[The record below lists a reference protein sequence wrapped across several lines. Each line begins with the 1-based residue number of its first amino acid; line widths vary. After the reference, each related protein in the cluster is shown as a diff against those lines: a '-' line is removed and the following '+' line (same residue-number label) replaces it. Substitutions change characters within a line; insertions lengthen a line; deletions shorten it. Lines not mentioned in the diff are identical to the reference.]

1 MKIGFIGFGE
11 AAFNIALGLGSEGVT
26 GIVAYDV
33 MMKDATMGKLVR
45 SRANE
50 AKVEL
55 LQDARVLAKGAEIIF
70 VAVPSSFAL
79 DVCSEIKNE
88 INSDKLYVDVSA
100 STPTV
105 KQQIWEAV
113 RGTGVQ
119 FVDAA
124 MLGSLPKDKHKVPI
138 TASGNGAKQ
147 FYDIMTPFGM
157 KITLAGDKAGAASAI
172 KLVRSVFM
180 KGVAALMIEMLQAA
194 EAYGVAGEVIAS
206 VGESMDGSS
215 FTDNLDRLVTGSA
228 IHCQRRAAELKGSIT
243 MLEDKGIGAE
253 MTVATKQKLEMLE
266 PYKFAERYVT
276 HKPAGWTEIID
287 ILKSK

>member
-11 AAFNIALGLGSEGVT
+11 AAFNIALGLGSEGIT
-26 GIVAYDV
+26 DIVAYDV
-33 MMKDATMGKLVR
+33 MMNDAAMGKLVR

-55 LQDARVLAKGAEIIF
+55 LQDAKTLAKKVEVIF

-79 DVCSEIKNE
+79 DVCSEIENE

-105 KQQIWEAV
+105 KQEIWEAV
-113 RGTGVQ
+113 KGTGVQ

-138 TASGNGAKQ
+138 TASGNGAKK
-147 FYDIMTPFGM
+147 FNDIMTPFGM

-194 EAYGVAGEVIAS
+194 DAYGVVDEVIAS
-206 VGESMDGSS
+206 VGESMEGSS
-215 FTDNLDRLVTGSA
+215 FAANLDRLVTGSA

-243 MLEDKGIGAE
+243 MLGDKGIGAE
-253 MTVATKQKLEMLE
+253 LTVATKQKLEMLV

-276 HKPAGWTEIID
+276 HKPAGWPEIID

>member
-11 AAFNIALGLGSEGVT
+11 AAFNIALGLGSEGIT
-26 GIVAYDV
+26 DIVAYDV
-33 MMKDATMGKLVR
+33 MMQDVTMGKLVR
-45 SRANE
+45 SRAKE

-55 LQDARVLAKGAEIIF
+55 IHDARALAKRVDVIF
-70 VAVPSSFAL
+70 AAVPSSFAL
-79 DVCSEIKNE
+79 DVCSEIENE

-105 KQQIWEAV
+105 KQQIWETV

-147 FYDIMTPFGM
+147 FHDMMTPFGM

-180 KGVAALMIEMLQAA
+180 KGVAALMIEMLQASD
-194 EAYGVAGEVIAS
+194 AYGVSDEVIAS
-206 VGESMDGSS
+206 VGESMDESS
-215 FTDNLDRLVTGSA
+215 FTSNLDRLVTGSA

-253 MTVATKQKLEMLE
+253 MTVATKRKLENLV

-276 HKPAGWTEIID
+276 HKPAGWPEIID
-287 ILKSK
+287 ILKAK

>member
-11 AAFNIALGLGSEGVT
+11 AAFNIALGLGSEGIT
-26 GIVAYDV
+26 DIVAYDV
-33 MMKDATMGKLVR
+33 MMNDAAMGKLVH

-55 LQDARVLAKGAEIIF
+55 LNDAKTLAKKVEVIF

-79 DVCSEIKNE
+79 DVCSEIENE

-105 KQQIWEAV
+105 KQEIWEAV

-138 TASGNGAKQ
+138 TASGNGAKK
-147 FYDIMTPFGM
+147 FHDIMTPFGM
-157 KITLAGDKAGAASAI
+157 QITLAGDKPGAASAI

-194 EAYGVAGEVIAS
+194 EAYGVVEEVITS
-206 VGESMDGSS
+206 VGESMEGSS
-215 FTDNLDRLVTGSA
+215 FSANLDRLVTGSA

-243 MLEDKGIGAE
+243 MLGDKGVGAE
-253 MTVATKQKLEMLE
+253 MTVATKQKLEMLV

-276 HKPAGWTEIID
+276 HKPAGWPEIID